1 MLYLN
6 GHCLVSMYYN
16 LILEGCIGKVAKY
29 LTEKRN
35 QISEK
40 LTFCLEG
47 FVCSKVRD
55 IVCLSEKP
63 CPFCAGDKLC
73 VTLTIRLFVL
83 VYIHFCDNMNKLIL
97 NIFCFELT

>member
-55 IVCLSEKP
+55 I
-63 CPFCAGDKLC
+63 
-73 VTLTIRLFVL
+73 
-83 VYIHFCDNMNKLIL
+83 
-97 NIFCFELT
+97 